1 MSRLFRA
8 GRCQAAPGIHD
19 ALTARIATQAGHGAV
34 YLGGNALA
42 MGLAKGQPFVT
53 LTETVEVAARICRS
67 VSAPL
72 LVDAGAGFGELGH
85 LDMAVRELEST
96 GAAGLHLDDQ
106 PYPKSAGYHRG
117 QGQLVPAEAMAARL
131 RTAVAARRSTDF
143 AIVARTDS
151 LRVTKS
157 IDDALARCAAY
168 VEAGANALMVLDLG
182 IADAQIFRL
191 AFPNTPLVW
200 IGGVHPPV
208 PSLAELEVAGFSL
221 ACYPFNGVAK
231 LTTQLADLW
240 GNLHRSGT
248 IVQPDEELERARKE
262 TLALV
267 DMQRFWNIEDGRRHD
282 DTAS

>member
-1 MSRLFRA
+1 
-8 GRCQAAPGIHD
+8 
-19 ALTARIATQAGHGAV
+19 
-34 YLGGNALA
+34 
-42 MGLAKGQPFVT
+42 
-53 LTETVEVAARICRS
+53 
-67 VSAPL
+67 
-72 LVDAGAGFGELGH
+72 
-85 LDMAVRELEST
+85 
-96 GAAGLHLDDQ
+96 
-106 PYPKSAGYHRG
+106 
-117 QGQLVPAEAMAARL
+117 MAARL